1 MQFEVT
7 PPFIVRKMFFFL
19 NPQNMFLFLFH
30 IFIGVELIY
39 SVFFS
44 AVQQSESVTRIRVS
58 TVFLDSS
65 PL

>member
-1 MQFEVT
+1 
-7 PPFIVRKMFFFL
+7 MFFFL

-44 AVQQSESVTRIRVS
+44 AVQQSESVARIRVS
-58 TVFLDSS
+58 TLFLDSS